1 MQKILLLIIPVFMLT
16 SCISPKSTPTG
27 VGKVELEKY
36 AGLWYEIG
44 SFPASFQKGCHCTT
58 AEYQLIGKS
67 WIRVINRCRRNA
79 VDGKESSIRGRA
91 YPVEGSNNTKLKVQ
105 FFWPFRG
112 DYHII
117 LLAEDYSWAVVTSG
131 SKYLWIL
138 SRTPEMSENL
148 FENLTIKLT
157 DMGYEMSRLQKTV
170 QNCNQAKK

>member
-1 MQKILLLIIPVFMLT
+1 MFRIALGVFVSFLFIFCM
-16 SCISPKSTPTG
+16 SHKSTPTQ
-27 VGKVELEKY
+27 VGKVDLEKY

-58 AEYQLIGKS
+58 AEYLATGKS
-67 WIRVINRCRRNA
+67 WIRVINRCRRKA
-79 VDGKESSIRGRA
+79 VDGKESSIRGKA

-117 LLAEDYSWAVVTSG
+117 MLSADYSWAVVTSG

-138 SRTPEMSENL
+138 SRKPEMDESLLNDL
-148 FENLTIKLT
+148 ITKLK
-157 DMGYEMSRLQKTV
+157 DQGYDMSRLQMTV
-170 QNCNQAKK
+170 QGCGEM